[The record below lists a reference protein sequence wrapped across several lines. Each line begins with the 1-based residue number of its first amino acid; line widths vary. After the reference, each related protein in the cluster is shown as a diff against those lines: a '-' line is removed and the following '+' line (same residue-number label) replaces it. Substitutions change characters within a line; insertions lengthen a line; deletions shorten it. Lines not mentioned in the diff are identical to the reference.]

1 MKGIVML
8 LFDYFPHKVQWNCKL
23 LIEHVALD
31 ISTRYYLLG
40 EALSRTMQT

>member
-8 LFDYFPHKVQWNCKL
+8 VFDSFPHKVQWNCKL

-31 ISTRYYLLG
+31 ISTQYYLL
-40 EALSRTMQT
+40 EKALSRTMQT